1 MGDCRCLQSRCSS
14 NNQCPAGDVCFVQG
28 SKLIGVHW
36 DYSDPAKII
45 EIQETANC
53 RFQDIQRV
61 KQTIKERRPGSIDID
76 LTQEQ
81 FDSCVTA
88 NNASNVKDD

>member
-1 MGDCRCLQSRCSS
+1 VIADAYSQ
-14 NNQCPAGDVCFVQG
+14 DVLPTINVQLG
-28 SKLIGVHW
+28 MSASCGAASLIGVHW

-45 EIQETANC
+45 EILETANC